1 MAGSVDGVNGAAPSY
16 GTNYIVD
23 GITTDQQE
31 KYSDGE
37 VNTGEKIGEIGQYLG
52 ACVAVFNP
60 ALGAAVVALTKVIE
74 KFAGL
79 SGGKGKG

>member
-16 GTNYIVD
+16 STQYIVD

-37 VNTGEKIGEIGQYLG
+37 VNTGEKIGEIGQKLG

-60 ALGAAVVALTKVIE
+60 ALGAAVVALTKVIGE
-74 KFAGL
+74 FAGL